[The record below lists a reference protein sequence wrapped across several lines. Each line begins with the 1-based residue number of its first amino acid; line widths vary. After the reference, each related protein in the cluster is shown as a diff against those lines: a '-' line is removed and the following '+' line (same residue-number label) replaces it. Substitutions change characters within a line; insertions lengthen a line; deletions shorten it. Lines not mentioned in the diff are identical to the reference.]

1 MSIIESLW
9 SGNVPP
15 CEQCGSNDPE
25 IEELIALIERN
36 KEKLHR
42 ELTPLQHKIFDSFV
56 DCTNEYTYLIAQ
68 QAFHDGFC
76 LACKLLAEA
85 LTAC

>member
-1 MSIIESLW
+1 MSILESLW
-9 SGNVPP
+9 NGNVSP

-25 IEELIALIERN
+25 IQDLLALIERN
-36 KEKLHR
+36 KEKMHHDLDA
-42 ELTPLQHKIFDSFV
+42 TQHKCFDSFV
-56 DCTNEYTYLIAQ
+56 DCTNEYTYLITQ

-85 LTAC
+85 LTTR